1 MIAAL
6 AFLNAN
12 KNIVGAAFLVLL
24 GVMIVTGSYSAGKR
38 SERNKQAAETAAIN
52 SVIVEDRGKDEAEI
66 AVEAAAAAK
75 IDAAV
80 KAELKLKANERFIL
94 DEETAALLASVK

>member
-38 SERNKQAAETAAIN
+38 SERNKQAAETAKVNAI
-52 SVIVEDRGKDEAEI
+52 IVEDRGKDEAEI
-66 AVEAAAAAK
+66 AAEAAAADK
-75 IDAAV
+75 IDKAV
-80 KAELKLKANERFIL
+80 KAALKQRFVL
-94 DEETAALLASVK
+94 DEETARLLGSVK

>member
-6 AFLNAN
+6 ALLNAN

-66 AVEAAAAAK
+66 SAK
-75 IDAAV
+75 AKSDAEVDDTV
-80 KAELKLKANERFIL
+80 KDNLKQTFIIE
-94 DEETAALLASVK
+94 DQTALWLNLVK

>member
-12 KNIVGAAFLVLL
+12 KNLVGAALLVLL
-24 GVMIVTGSYSAGKR
+24 GVSIVTGSYTAGKR
-38 SERNKQAAETAAIN
+38 SERNKQAVATAKLN

-66 AVEAAAAAK
+66 SAE
-75 IDAAV
+75 
-80 KAELKLKANERFIL
+80 KAEADRIDKAVTAALKQRFVL
-94 DEETAALLASVK
+94 DEETAKLLRSVK